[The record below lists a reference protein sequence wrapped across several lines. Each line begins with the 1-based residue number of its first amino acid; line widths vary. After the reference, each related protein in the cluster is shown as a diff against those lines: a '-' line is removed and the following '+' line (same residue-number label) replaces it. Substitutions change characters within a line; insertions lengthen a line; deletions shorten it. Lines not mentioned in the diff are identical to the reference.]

1 MVDFRRWII
10 VAAMLALFAGLAGA
24 QVSGVVP
31 LACTASVAVPPQLR
45 TEGLTELIGDIV
57 LTCTGGSPLASG
69 STVPTANIVV
79 SLGTNVTSRILS
91 TGSLNGGPT
100 QNVSDAL
107 LLIDEPGS
115 GIPLPPGL
123 QGLSI
128 GGQGIGPAAGQNA
141 CLNSSGTFPIVGA
154 GPGGFRRLSTTWWS
168 PARAAVPSR

>member
-115 GIPLPPGL
+115 GIPLPPAYRVS
-123 QGLSI
+123 QSVARESVR
-128 GGQGIGPAAGQNA
+128 QRVKTPASTQRELFRSWALA
-141 CLNSSGTFPIVGA
+141 PAVV
-154 GPGGFRRLSTTWWS
+154 RRLSTTWWS